1 MPALE
6 SLPGKIGP
14 YRLLEKIGEGGMG
27 VVYLARDC
35 DGRPVAVKVLGPSVS
50 TDPNARRR
58 LSREVETMRR
68 VRSRYVA
75 EILDADVGGPSPYIV
90 TRYVPGRTLEDVVR
104 GSGPLRGAELAQLAG
119 GLASALAA
127 IHAAGV
133 VHRDLKPGNV
143 MLMDGQP
150 VVIDF
155 GIAHIPDATRLTQT
169 GMVMGTPGY
178 LAPEVIEGRPSSG
191 ASDVHSWGAT
201 VAFAATGRQPYGAGT
216 YQTIF
221 FRVLQGKAELD
232 GVPAPLLP
240 LVEAALAIDPR
251 SRPPA
256 QWLAAQCAAQCAGL
270 RGQAPAAA
278 GPDGTLLASVAAP
291 WRHEL
296 DGSPSRFAG
305 YQPAHPAYPGPA
317 YPGPAYPGPAYPGPA
332 YPGPAY
338 PGPAYPGP
346 AYPGPAYPGPAE
358 AAADVADLL
367 PPVDYSRPD
376 RPVPPLAVPG
386 NGGPLPAQA
395 ERPQPAG
402 PGGAYEPAGGRGQAA
417 APGPGVGGHSLV
429 LLALGVGA
437 VALSVLLP
445 VAGTALALAVIT
457 LLRAADRAQTGLA
470 VRRSVRG
477 TRPSDIVIVV
487 ATAPWTVARAL
498 LTTVALVPFA
508 LFVAGLAAAASV
520 VFAQTRTLPAAGSW
534 AAGAAVAWYAV
545 GFGSRSPRRQLRRM
559 SAAVLRRR
567 TSMAVA
573 VIACWALALAVVS
586 QTFSQPP
593 LTWPA
598 ASWMLPNLPSW
609 GGTLHSVQQWL
620 LSHTVG
626 GTHLP

>member
-27 VVYLARDC
+27 VVYLARDS

-58 LSREVETMRR
+58 LLREVETMRR

-104 GSGPLRGAELAQLAG
+104 GTGPLRGAELTQLAS

-143 MLMDGQP
+143 MLVDGQP

-232 GVPAPLLP
+232 GVPASLLP

-251 SRPPA
+251 GRPSA
-256 QWLAAQCAAQCAGL
+256 QWLAAQCAGL
-270 RGQAPAAA
+270 HGRVPAAA
-278 GPDGTLLASVAAP
+278 GPDGTLLASVAVP
-291 WRHEL
+291 WQHDL
-296 DGSPSRFAG
+296 GGSSSRSAG
-305 YQPAHPAYPGPA
+305 YQPAWPAYPA
-317 YPGPAYPGPAYPGPA
+317 
-332 YPGPAY
+332 
-338 PGPAYPGP
+338 
-346 AYPGPAYPGPAE
+346 PAYPGPAE

-367 PPVDYSRPD
+367 PPVDYFRPD
-376 RPVPPLAVPG
+376 HMAPPLAAQG
-386 NGGPLPAQA
+386 NGGTLLTPA
-395 ERPQPAG
+395 ERAQPAG
-402 PGGAYEPAGGRGQAA
+402 RGPAGAYEPAGGREQADAPA
-417 APGPGVGGHSLV
+417 AGVGGHSLV
-429 LLALGVGA
+429 LLALGAGA

-477 TRPSDIVIVV
+477 ARPSDIVIVV
-487 ATAPWTVARAL
+487 ATAPWMVARAL
-498 LTTVALVPFA
+498 LSTVALAPFA

-520 VFAQTRTLPAAGSW
+520 VFAQTRTLPEAGSW
-534 AAGAAVAWYAV
+534 AAGTAVAWYAV

-559 SAAVLRRR
+559 SAAVIRSRA
-567 TSMAVA
+567 SMTVA
-573 VIACWALALAVVS
+573 IIACWALALAVVS
-586 QTFSQPP
+586 LAFSQPP
-593 LTWPA
+593 LIWPA
-598 ASWMLPNLPSW
+598 SSWMLPNLPSW
-609 GGTLHSVQQWL
+609 GGTLHSIQRWL
-620 LSHTVG
+620 LGHTVG
-626 GTHLP
+626 VLHLP